1 MSIVNLVLTV
11 ANTRRFTDLA
21 EEVDPVGGAVWVCV
35 PARDEAERIADLV
48 DDLKVQHA
56 MADLRVL
63 ICDDDSA
70 DGTAEVA
77 EAAAAG
83 DRRFTVVR
91 NQQPPPAGWTGKNHA
106 LDLLTTPITEGTLV
120 FIDAD
125 VRLGP
130 AALHRAIG
138 TLTESGGGLLTVWPS
153 QQAGSLLEY
162 LVQPLLSWSWLSS
175 VPLAIS
181 ERLLPRSMAVANGQ
195 FLVSSLDDY
204 RRAGGHDAVRG
215 EITEDLAL
223 ARRYRSA
230 GMSSAIRSGR
240 GVVWCRMYD
249 GAADTW
255 GGYRR
260 WLSTEFG
267 SPAGASMVA
276 LAAAVVYVL
285 PVVDLVRG
293 RRRPRALLSL
303 TAASASRMFARHAE
317 TGALGP
323 ADIVSAIAHP
333 VSTAL
338 AVAAVADSLRAR
350 RSGTLDWKGRGLT
363 PR

>member
-11 ANTRRFTDLA
+11 VNTRRFTDLA
-21 EEVDPVGGAVWVCV
+21 ADADAVVGAVWVCV

-63 ICDDDSA
+63 ICDDDST

-77 EAAAAG
+77 VAAAAG
-83 DRRFTVVR
+83 DPRFTVVR

-106 LDLLTTPITEGTLV
+106 LDLLTAQIGDGTLV
-120 FIDAD
+120 FVDAD

-138 TLTESGGGLLTVWPS
+138 TLARSGGGLLTVWPS

-195 FLVSSLDDY
+195 FLVTSLDDY
-204 RRAGGHDAVRG
+204 RRAGGHSAVRAN
-215 EITEDLAL
+215 ITEDLAL

-267 SPAGASMVA
+267 SPAGASVVA
-276 LAAAVVYVL
+276 LVAGAVYVL

-293 RRRPRALLSL
+293 RRRSRALLSL
-303 TAASASRMFARHAE
+303 TAASASRMVARHAE
-317 TGALGP
+317 TGALSP
-323 ADIVSAIAHP
+323 VDIVSAIAHP

-338 AVAAVADSLRAR
+338 AVAAVGDSLRAR
-350 RSGTLDWKGRGLT
+350 RRGTLDWKGRGLT